1 MATKNRKVKFL
12 SYDQISEEANR
23 IRNDFKYESIIP
35 VPIEKI
41 IDNDIKIN
49 IVPFLNL
56 FKTFEINA
64 ITSSD
69 LKTIYIDEYLYIN
82 LDQAYRFTIAHELGH
97 IILHREFYEST
108 NIKNLNDW
116 KNFIINV
123 DEEEY
128 HYLELQANNFAGHFL
143 VPQNH
148 LDRHFKAQ
156 LKNLIKDSQTK
167 YFSGIKRE
175 DYIDLI
181 LRIIS
186 KKLSSVF
193 EVSSQVIRIRI
204 EKSNMVR
211 QIP

>member
-1 MATKNRKVKFL
+1 LATKNRKVKFL

-35 VPIEKI
+35 VPVEKI

-49 IVPFLNL
+49 IIPFLNL

-69 LKTIYIDEYLYIN
+69 LKTIYIDEYLYTN
-82 LDQAYRFTIAHELGH
+82 LDQAYRFTLAHELGH
-97 IILHREFYEST
+97 IILHREFYESI

-143 VPQNH
+143 VPQNY
-148 LDRHFKAQ
+148 LDRHFKTQ
-156 LKNLIKDSQTK
+156 LKNLIKDSQNK
-167 YFSGIKRE
+167 CFSGIKRE

>member
-1 MATKNRKVKFL
+1 LATKNRKVKFL

-69 LKTIYIDEYLYIN
+69 LKTIYIDEYLYTN
-82 LDQAYRFTIAHELGH
+82 LDQAYRFTLAHKLGH

-143 VPQNH
+143 VLQNH